1 LTFLIQEKVVVP
13 GKTTVLGEGSIS
25 GVDTKRFRPNP
36 RKRESIRTKF
46 DISSDTLL
54 VIFLGRLH
62 LDKGLLDLAEAVA
75 AADPGHKI
83 ELMCVGPDEGKM
95 SARVRAVVEESGRR
109 VHLVGATDS
118 PEDYLA
124 ACDLLCL
131 PSYREGFGTSVIEAA
146 AVGVPAI
153 VSDIYGLSDSVID
166 GNTGLC
172 FPVKDVDALTAA
184 LNKMASSPVLR
195 KKLGD
200 EARARAIVKFSSK
213 FLTSELLR
221 YVEAQLN
228 QHASHNPSRG
238 AN

>member
-1 LTFLIQEKVVVP
+1 MQEKFIAP
-13 GKTTVLGEGSIS
+13 GKTAVLGNGSIS
-25 GVDTKRFRPNP
+25 GVDAKRFRPNP
-36 RKRESIRTKF
+36 RKRESIRAKF
-46 DISSDTLL
+46 DISASTLL
-54 VIFLGRLH
+54 VIFLGRLNPE
-62 LDKGLLDLAEAVA
+62 KGVLDLAGAVA

-109 VHLVGATDS
+109 VHFVGATDS

-124 ACDLLCL
+124 ASDLLCL

-153 VSDIYGLSDSVID
+153 VSYIYGLSDSVID
-166 GNTGLC
+166 GHTGLC

-184 LNKMASSPVLR
+184 LNNMAGSPALR
-195 KKLGD
+195 KRLGD
-200 EARARAIVKFSSK
+200 EARARALAKFSSK

-228 QHASHNPSRG
+228 QRASHDPSRG